1 MVNVAT
7 RLRALHR
14 ATAIGA
20 DSVPTR
26 KVQGMPTLTLSRK
39 AMASIPKPEAKPVTY
54 FDTAT
59 VGFGLK
65 CLPNG
70 KRRWIVEYRPGAGGR
85 GVATKRMVLGDA
97 RTVTIEDAREAARI
111 ILSKAQLGADPAQE
125 RSDER
130 KSLTV
135 AELLTKYQEQH
146 LKPKKKASTDE
157 YVSYLVN
164 TYLTPEFGTK
174 RASNVTRAEVA
185 RWHREIG
192 ATGKTATANRAIQFL
207 AAAYAF
213 GQRFGYLTSK
223 VENPAKSI
231 EKFREVARERFLNA
245 EELARL
251 GETLRLA
258 ETEGLPWNPDPAKKS
273 KHVPKTN
280 QRTVVDPFAVAAI
293 RLLLFTGARRGEI
306 LNLEWAHVD
315 LERGLLNLPD
325 SKTGRKTIP
334 LGGPAIELLK
344 TLPRLGDGKR
354 VIPGRMNDDGEYTS
368 RVDLKKPWDRIRD
381 HAKLDGLRLH
391 DLRHSFAAVGAGSG
405 LGLPT
410 IGKLLGHKEVATT
423 ARYAHL
429 ADDPMRR
436 AADSIAGTI
445 AEALEKRAKS

>member
-1 MVNVAT
+1 
-7 RLRALHR
+7 
-14 ATAIGA
+14 
-20 DSVPTR
+20 
-26 KVQGMPTLTLSRK
+26 MPSLQLSRK
-39 AMASIPKPEAKPVTY
+39 TIAAIPAPSKPTIY
-54 FDTAT
+54 YDTILT
-59 VGFGLK
+59 GFGLRVS
-65 CLPNG
+65 PNG
-70 KRRWIVEYRPGAGGR
+70 RSRWIVEFRLGARGR
-85 GVATKRMVLGDA
+85 KVAKTRMVLGDGQTL
-97 RTVTIEDAREAARI
+97 TVEQAREKARDT
-111 ILSKAQLGADPAQE
+111 LSQVQLGANPAQA
-125 RSDER
+125 RSEAR
-130 KSLTV
+130 QSLTV
-135 AELLTKYQEQH
+135 KDVLDKYMQQHIAVKRKPRTLELFTLLIDKHILPELGRKQAATLTRQ
-146 LKPKKKASTDE
+146 
-157 YVSYLVN
+157 
-164 TYLTPEFGTK
+164 
-174 RASNVTRAEVA
+174 EVA
-185 RWHREIG
+185 RWHREAGERG
-192 ATGKTATANRAIQFL
+192 AVTANRAL
-207 AAAYAF
+207 LVLSAAITY
-213 GQRFGYLTSK
+213 GQKFGYMPEGGK
-223 VENPAKSI
+223 NPAKGI
-231 EKFREVARERFLNA
+231 ERFRESARERYLSA

-258 ETEGLPWNPDPAKKS
+258 ETDGLPWNPDPAKKS

-280 QRTVVDPFAVAAI
+280 QRTTVDPFAVAAI

-325 SKTGRKTIP
+325 SKTGRKVIP

-344 TLPRLGDGKR
+344 TLPRIGDGKR
-354 VIPGRMNDDGEYTS
+354 VIPGRMNGDGEFTS

-445 AEALEKRAKS
+445 AEALKQQPKAN